1 MGSIFSLIIVIPASI
16 IGGFFINE
24 MFQYISFFGLTQ
36 QQKYFKALK
45 LTQKQKLQQDKT
57 NNVAVVTNSEFK
69 D

>member
-1 MGSIFSLIIVIPASI
+1 MGSIFSFIIVIPASI